1 MKNNSKKSKRLDIRI
16 FPKQEM
22 MIKQKA
28 ENYKSLSNMILD
40 VIQQFDGTGRHEK
53 NRKAQRNG

>member
-1 MKNNSKKSKRLDIRI
+1 
-16 FPKQEM
+16 M